1 MGRERRHEGAV
12 NIWMFA
18 QFSQLVLR
26 SKSFCTTASSRVIF
40 RRTVETSQIWS
51 NCCSDYLV
59 SVRVCVFVHVM
70 ALLSSKAEK
79 WYTYTTHSFPQK
91 GMVCSLIVC
100 SFPKNSL
107 GVLRQFSFF
116 PPPPHCVS
124 PPTPDLLLFF
134 SHLTYSIISCW
145 VTVRLHHVL
154 HFISPPFFFKL
165 SSSTSLFTRWQS
177 FQIEGNETQR
187 RPTTAF
193 QAVFWK
199 SQSRCTSLFLATWLI
214 HTVNDLEDQRII
226 SSTDN
231 SPPHLPQ
238 HVISIQH

>member
-124 PPTPDLLLFF
+124 PPTPDHLLFF

-154 HFISPPFFFKL
+154 HFISPPFFLNFPPPLPCSQDGNRFKL
-165 SSSTSLFTRWQS
+165 RGTKHNVGPQQPSKQYFGKVKADVQVSSWQLDW
-177 FQIEGNETQR
+177 F
-187 RPTTAF
+187 
-193 QAVFWK
+193 
-199 SQSRCTSLFLATWLI
+199 
-214 HTVNDLEDQRII
+214 
-226 SSTDN
+226 
-231 SPPHLPQ
+231 
-238 HVISIQH
+238 IQ

>member
-1 MGRERRHEGAV
+1 MEKNICRHQCKLANKDILGRERRHEGAV

-116 PPPPHCVS
+116 SPSSSLCLSSHSRPPPFLLS
-124 PPTPDLLLFF
+124 PYL
-134 SHLTYSIISCW
+134 
-145 VTVRLHHVL
+145 LHHFL
-154 HFISPPFFFKL
+154 L
-165 SSSTSLFTRWQS
+165 SHSQAAPCFT
-177 FQIEGNETQR
+177 FY
-187 RPTTAF
+187 
-193 QAVFWK
+193 
-199 SQSRCTSLFLATWLI
+199 
-214 HTVNDLEDQRII
+214 
-226 SSTDN
+226 
-231 SPPHLPQ
+231 
-238 HVISIQH
+238 